1 MELKIKDLYRVQ
13 STDYLSSSMLRALY
27 LFYQPLVTVNG
38 LALYMTL
45 YNETIL
51 QKTSDS
57 HQRLSTLLNLGIE
70 DIERARVHLEEYGL
84 LDSYVQEV
92 DPKNKYVYELHSP
105 LDENA
110 FIASKE
116 MMSEYLQVVGKK
128 QFEAN
133 ISRIKGNES
142 SFIST
147 NDYHKVTRVVYH
159 SAKQNELD
167 AIVEYSKI
175 KPRYE
180 FSDDEIQINFD
191 YDHFFATTST
201 LVFPAELRT
210 EENLRLI
217 GKLATVYGLSADKMR
232 VLVQRSIN
240 LRNMTLD
247 QDNLRF
253 LVQKSKPDIVSA
265 KDPYSLPPVSFLQAK
280 QNGAEVSLT
289 DRKILEDLSMKMH
302 FSNEVINVLIE
313 YVLKKSQ
320 NKLIKTYVDMVA
332 GEWARDNVTTK
343 EDAIK
348 ETKKRSFTKSYGSR
362 QAAMPEYMN
371 QIKEKKETEVASGAD
386 LEEVKKMLSQMKGEE
401 HGKD

>member
-13 STDYLSSSMLRALY
+13 STDYLSSSMLRTLY

-45 YNETIL
+45 YNEATL
-51 QKTSDS
+51 QKTFDS
-57 HQRLSTLLNLGIE
+57 HQRLSDLLNLSIE
-70 DIERARVHLEEYGL
+70 DIERARIHLEEYGL
-84 LDSYVQEV
+84 LDSYVQENE
-92 DPKNKYVYELHSP
+92 PKSKYIYALHAP
-105 LDENA
+105 LDESE
-110 FIASKE
+110 FIASNE
-116 MMSEYLQVVGKK
+116 MMSQYLQIAGKK
-128 QFEAN
+128 QFDAN
-133 ISRIKGNES
+133 ISRVQSYVS
-142 SFIST
+142 SSLST
-147 NDYHKVTRVVYH
+147 KDFRKVTRIVYH
-159 SAKQNELD
+159 NATQNQFD
-167 AIVEYSKI
+167 ANVEYSKL
-175 KPRYE
+175 KPKYE

-232 VLVQRSIN
+232 ILVQRSIN

-253 LVQKSKPDIVSA
+253 LVQKSKPDITSA

-320 NKLIKTYVDMVA
+320 NKLVKTFVDMVA
-332 GEWARDNVTTK
+332 SEWARDNVTTK

-348 ETKKRSFTKSYGSR
+348 ETRKRSFTKSYGSR
-362 QAAMPEYMN
+362 QAALPEYMN
-371 QIKEKKETEVASGAD
+371 QIEEKKDKEVATGAD
-386 LEEVKKMLSQMKGEE
+386 LEEVKKMLSQMKGE
-401 HGKD
+401 

>member
-13 STDYLSSSMLRALY
+13 STDYLSSSMLRTLY

-45 YNETIL
+45 YNEATL
-51 QKTSDS
+51 QKTFDS
-57 HQRLSTLLNLGIE
+57 HQRLSDLLNLSIE
-70 DIERARVHLEEYGL
+70 DIERARIHLEEYGL
-84 LDSYVQEV
+84 LDSYAQEL
-92 DPKNKYVYELHSP
+92 DPKSKYIYALHAP
-105 LDENA
+105 LDESA
-110 FIASKE
+110 FIASNE
-116 MMSEYLQVVGKK
+116 MMSQYLQIAGKK
-128 QFEAN
+128 QFDSN
-133 ISRIKGNES
+133 ISRVQSYES
-142 SFIST
+142 SSLST
-147 NDYHKVTRVVYH
+147 KDFHKVTRIVYH
-159 SAKQNELD
+159 NATQNQFD
-167 AIVEYSKI
+167 ANVEYSKL
-175 KPRYE
+175 KPKYE

-217 GKLATVYGLSADKMR
+217 GKLATIYGLSADKMR
-232 VLVQRSIN
+232 ILVQRSIN

-247 QDNLRF
+247 KDNLRF
-253 LVQKSKPDIVSA
+253 LVQKSKPDITSA

-320 NKLIKTYVDMVA
+320 NKLVKTFVDMVA
-332 GEWARDNVTTK
+332 SEWARDNVTTK

-348 ETKKRSFTKSYGSR
+348 ETRKRSFTKSYGSR
-362 QAAMPEYMN
+362 QAALPEYMN
-371 QIKEKKETEVASGAD
+371 QIEEKKDKEVATGAD
-386 LEEVKKMLSQMKGEE
+386 LEEVKKMLSQMKGE
-401 HGKD
+401 

>member
-13 STDYLSSSMLRALY
+13 STDYLSSSMLRTLY

-45 YNETIL
+45 YNEATL
-51 QKTSDS
+51 QKTFDS
-57 HQRLSTLLNLGIE
+57 HQRLSDLLNLSIE
-70 DIERARVHLEEYGL
+70 DIERARIHLEEYGL
-84 LDSYVQEV
+84 LDSYVQENE
-92 DPKNKYVYELHSP
+92 PKSKYIYALHAP
-105 LDENA
+105 LDESA
-110 FIASKE
+110 FIASNE
-116 MMSEYLQVVGKK
+116 MMSQYLQIAGKK
-128 QFEAN
+128 QFDAN
-133 ISRIKGNES
+133 ISRVQSYVS
-142 SFIST
+142 SSLST
-147 NDYHKVTRVVYH
+147 KDFRKVTRIVYH
-159 SAKQNELD
+159 NATQNQFD
-167 AIVEYSKI
+167 ANVEYSKL
-175 KPRYE
+175 KPKYE

-232 VLVQRSIN
+232 ILVQRSIN

-253 LVQKSKPDIVSA
+253 LVQKSKPDITSA

-320 NKLIKTYVDMVA
+320 NKLVKTFVDMVA
-332 GEWARDNVTTK
+332 SEWARDNVTTK

-348 ETKKRSFTKSYGSR
+348 ETRKRSFTKSYGSR
-362 QAAMPEYMN
+362 QAALPEYMN
-371 QIKEKKETEVASGAD
+371 QIEEKKDKEVASGAD
-386 LEEVKKMLSQMKGEE
+386 LEEVKKMLSQMKGE
-401 HGKD
+401 

>member
-13 STDYLSSSMLRALY
+13 STDYLSSSMHRTLY

-45 YNETIL
+45 YNEATL
-51 QKTSDS
+51 QKTFDS
-57 HQRLSTLLNLGIE
+57 HQRLSDLLNLSIE
-70 DIERARVHLEEYGL
+70 DIERARIHLEEYGL
-84 LDSYVQEV
+84 LDSYVQENE
-92 DPKNKYVYELHSP
+92 PKSKYIYALHAP
-105 LDENA
+105 LDESA
-110 FIASKE
+110 FIASNE
-116 MMSEYLQVVGKK
+116 MMSQYLQIAGKK
-128 QFEAN
+128 QFDAN
-133 ISRIKGNES
+133 ISRVQSYVS
-142 SFIST
+142 SSLST
-147 NDYHKVTRVVYH
+147 KDFRKVTRIVYH
-159 SAKQNELD
+159 NATQNQFD
-167 AIVEYSKI
+167 ANVEYSKL
-175 KPRYE
+175 KPKYE

-232 VLVQRSIN
+232 ILVQRSIN

-253 LVQKSKPDIVSA
+253 LVQKSKPDITSA

-320 NKLIKTYVDMVA
+320 NKLVKTFVDMVA
-332 GEWARDNVTTK
+332 SEWARDNVTTK

-348 ETKKRSFTKSYGSR
+348 ETRKRSFTKSYGSR
-362 QAAMPEYMN
+362 QAALPEYMN
-371 QIKEKKETEVASGAD
+371 QIEEKKDKEVATGAD
-386 LEEVKKMLSQMKGEE
+386 LEEVKKMLSQMKGE
-401 HGKD
+401 

>member
-13 STDYLSSSMLRALY
+13 STDYLSSSMLRTLY

-45 YNETIL
+45 YNEATL
-51 QKTSDS
+51 QKTFDS
-57 HQRLSTLLNLGIE
+57 HQRLSDLLNLSIE
-70 DIERARVHLEEYGL
+70 DIERARIHLEEYGL
-84 LDSYVQEV
+84 LDSYVQENE
-92 DPKNKYVYELHSP
+92 PKSKYIYALHAP
-105 LDENA
+105 LDESA
-110 FIASKE
+110 FIASNE
-116 MMSEYLQVVGKK
+116 MMSQYLQIAGKK
-128 QFEAN
+128 QFDAN
-133 ISRIKGNES
+133 ILRVQSYVS
-142 SFIST
+142 SSLST
-147 NDYHKVTRVVYH
+147 KDFRKVTRIVYH
-159 SAKQNELD
+159 NATQNQFD
-167 AIVEYSKI
+167 ANVEYSKL
-175 KPRYE
+175 KPKYE

-232 VLVQRSIN
+232 ILVQRSIN

-253 LVQKSKPDIVSA
+253 LVQKSKPDITSA

-320 NKLIKTYVDMVA
+320 NKLVKTFVDMVA
-332 GEWARDNVTTK
+332 SEWARDNVTTK

-348 ETKKRSFTKSYGSR
+348 ETRKRSFTKSYGSR
-362 QAAMPEYMN
+362 QAALPEYMN
-371 QIKEKKETEVASGAD
+371 QIEEKKDKEVATGAD
-386 LEEVKKMLSQMKGEE
+386 LEEVKKMLSQMKGE
-401 HGKD
+401 

>member
-1 MELKIKDLYRVQ
+1 MELKIKDQYRVQ
-13 STDYLSSSMLRALY
+13 STDYLSSSMLRTLY

-45 YNETIL
+45 YNETLL
-51 QKTSDS
+51 QKTFDS
-57 HQRLSTLLNLGIE
+57 HQRLSDLLNLGVE
-70 DIERARVHLEEYGL
+70 DIERARIHLEEYGL
-84 LDSYVQEV
+84 LDTYIQEIE
-92 DPKNKYVYELHSP
+92 PKNKYIYALHAP
-105 LDENA
+105 LDEDE
-110 FIASKE
+110 FIASNE
-116 MMSEYLQVVGKK
+116 MMSQYLQITGKK
-128 QFEAN
+128 QFDTTVA
-133 ISRIKGNES
+133 RIKSYKS
-142 SFIST
+142 SSIST
-147 NDYHKVTRVVYH
+147 NDFHKITRIVYH
-159 SAKQNELD
+159 SATQNQFD
-167 AIVEYSKI
+167 ASVEYSKI

-210 EENLRLI
+210 EDNLRLI
-217 GKLATVYGLSADKMR
+217 GKLATVHGLSADKMR

-247 QDNLRF
+247 QDNLRY
-253 LVQKSKPDIVSA
+253 LAQKSKPDITSA

-280 QNGAEVSLT
+280 QNGAEVSLN

-320 NKLIKTYVDMVA
+320 NKLVKNFVDMVA

-362 QAAMPEYMN
+362 QAVLPEYMN
-371 QIKEKKETEVASGAD
+371 QINDKKETEVASGAD
-386 LEEVKKMLSQMKGEE
+386 LEEVKKMLSQMKGE
-401 HGKD
+401 

>member
-13 STDYLSSSMLRALY
+13 STDYLSSSMLRTLY

-45 YNETIL
+45 YNEATL
-51 QKTSDS
+51 QKTFDS
-57 HQRLSTLLNLGIE
+57 HQRLSDLLNLSIE
-70 DIERARVHLEEYGL
+70 DIERARIHLEEYGL
-84 LDSYVQEV
+84 LDSYVQENE
-92 DPKNKYVYELHSP
+92 PKSKYIYALHAP
-105 LDENA
+105 LDESA
-110 FIASKE
+110 FIASNE
-116 MMSEYLQVVGKK
+116 MMSQYLQIAGKK
-128 QFEAN
+128 QFDAN
-133 ISRIKGNES
+133 ISRVQSYVS
-142 SFIST
+142 SSLST
-147 NDYHKVTRVVYH
+147 KDFRKVTRIVYH
-159 SAKQNELD
+159 NATQNQFD
-167 AIVEYSKI
+167 ANVEYSKL
-175 KPRYE
+175 KPKYE

-232 VLVQRSIN
+232 ILVQRSIN

-253 LVQKSKPDIVSA
+253 LVQKSKPDITSA

-320 NKLIKTYVDMVA
+320 NKLVKTFVDMVA
-332 GEWARDNVTTK
+332 SEWARDNVTTK

-348 ETKKRSFTKSYGSR
+348 ETRKRSFTKSYGSR
-362 QAAMPEYMN
+362 QAALPEYMN
-371 QIKEKKETEVASGAD
+371 QIEEKKDKEVATGAD
-386 LEEVKKMLSQMKGEE
+386 LEEVKKMLSQMKGE
-401 HGKD
+401 